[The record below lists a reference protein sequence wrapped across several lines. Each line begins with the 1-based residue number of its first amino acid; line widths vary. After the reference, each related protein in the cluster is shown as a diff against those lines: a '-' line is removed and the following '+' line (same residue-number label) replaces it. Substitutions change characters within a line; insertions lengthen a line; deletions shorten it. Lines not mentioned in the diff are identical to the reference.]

1 MSNISVSCGTA
12 STVSY
17 QGFGNSSLTGEI
29 KGVLGAIDKYISE
42 NSFEITLV
50 IIILFM
56 VYHVFFN

>member
-56 VYHVFFN
+56 VYHVFLN